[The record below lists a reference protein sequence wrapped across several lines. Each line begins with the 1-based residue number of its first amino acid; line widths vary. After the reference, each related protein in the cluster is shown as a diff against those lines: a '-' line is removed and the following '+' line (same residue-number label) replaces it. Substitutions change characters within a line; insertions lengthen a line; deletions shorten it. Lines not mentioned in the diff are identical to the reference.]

1 MNRRAV
7 WAWAF
12 YDFGNSA
19 YPTVIVT
26 VAYSIYFKTV
36 VAGAGGGDPA
46 AGGGAG
52 DFYWGFAIS
61 LSMLF
66 VAVAAPF
73 LGALADVS
81 GAKKTFLGFFAGL
94 CVVFTGLLFFVGKGD
109 VLTGVLFFVI
119 ANIGFEASLVFYNA
133 FVPEIADPADYGKVS
148 GYGWAFGYLGG
159 LLCLFWVLPL
169 IKGGFAPE
177 NLANFRTAF
186 LRVAIF
192 YAVFSVP
199 TMLWLRERKPGG
211 ETAAWPER
219 IRKGWIQLRDTF
231 QHIRRL
237 KSLFRFL
244 VAFLLYNDGIA
255 TVIAFSSIF
264 AVGTLGFSVAD
275 VTVLFIAVQASAC
288 AGAFAFGF
296 VVDWLGAKKTI
307 LYLLVLWCG
316 VVLAAFFTRTQAQYF
331 AVAMVAGVGL
341 GSVQSASRSL
351 MALFIPEG
359 KAGEFYGFYGVCG
372 KLSAIFGPITFGA
385 VSVLAGSQRAAVL
398 SVMVFC
404 LAGMAVLWGVRV
416 EKGDG

>member
-7 WAWAF
+7 SAWAF
-12 YDFGNSA
+12 YDFANSA

-36 VAGAGGGDPA
+36 VAGGGS
-46 AGGGAG
+46 GGGAG
-52 DFYWGFAIS
+52 DFYWGLAIS

-66 VAVAAPF
+66 VAATAPF

-81 GAKKTFLGFFAGL
+81 GAKKTFLGFFGGL
-94 CVVFTGLLFFVGKGD
+94 CVVFTGLLFFVEKGD

-148 GYGWAFGYLGG
+148 GCGWGFGYVGG
-159 LLCLFWVLPL
+159 LLCLLWVLPL
-169 IKGGFAPE
+169 IQGGFAPE
-177 NLANFRTAF
+177 NLPISGWRSCASR
-186 LRVAIF
+186 
-192 YAVFSVP
+192 FSMPCSPSRQCSGCVN
-199 TMLWLRERKPGG
+199 ERPGG
-211 ETAAWPER
+211 APAAWPER

-237 KSLFRFL
+237 KGLFRFL
-244 VAFLLYNDGIA
+244 IAFLLYNDGIA
-255 TVIAFSSIF
+255 TVIAFSAIF

-288 AGAFAFGF
+288 VGAFAFGF
-296 VVDWLGAKKTI
+296 VADRLGAKKTI
-307 LYLLVLWCG
+307 LYLLALWCG

-385 VSVLAGSQRAAVL
+385 VSAWTGSQRVAVL
-398 SVMVFC
+398 SVMVFF

-416 EKGDG
+416 EKMDV

>member
-52 DFYWGFAIS
+52 DFYWGLAIS

-159 LLCLFWVLPL
+159 DR
-169 IKGGFAPE
+169 K
-177 NLANFRTAF
+177 
-186 LRVAIF
+186 
-192 YAVFSVP
+192 SV
-199 TMLWLRERKPGG
+199 
-211 ETAAWPER
+211 
-219 IRKGWIQLRDTF
+219 
-231 QHIRRL
+231 
-237 KSLFRFL
+237 
-244 VAFLLYNDGIA
+244 V
-255 TVIAFSSIF
+255 
-264 AVGTLGFSVAD
+264 
-275 VTVLFIAVQASAC
+275 
-288 AGAFAFGF
+288 
-296 VVDWLGAKKTI
+296 
-307 LYLLVLWCG
+307 
-316 VVLAAFFTRTQAQYF
+316 
-331 AVAMVAGVGL
+331 
-341 GSVQSASRSL
+341 
-351 MALFIPEG
+351 
-359 KAGEFYGFYGVCG
+359 
-372 KLSAIFGPITFGA
+372 
-385 VSVLAGSQRAAVL
+385 
-398 SVMVFC
+398 
-404 LAGMAVLWGVRV
+404 
-416 EKGDG
+416 